1 MSEPEFSAIA
11 PIFQVANLQRS
22 IDFYTRVMG
31 FELGWTAGEP
41 LDRASFCRDSVE
53 ITVEVDSA
61 PIRAKAYIQVIGVDE
76 IYARLSAAGAKITVP
91 LADRFYGMRDG
102 RVVDPD
108 GNELH
113 IGEPLERETA
123 S

>member
-1 MSEPEFSAIA
+1 MATPTLHSIA

-31 FELGWTAGEP
+31 FELGWTAGQP

-53 ITVEVDSA
+53 ITVEVDPSPA
-61 PIRAKAYIQVIGVDE
+61 RAKAYIQVRGVDE

-91 LADRFYGMRDG
+91 PADRFYGMRDG
-102 RVVDPD
+102 RIADPD
-108 GNELH
+108 GNH
-113 IGEPLERETA
+113 IGIGESLE